1 MLNFIM
7 LGSLFMVTIV
17 AYFRGIVEGFLF
29 SAMII
34 FFMVLL

>member
-17 AYFRGIVEGFLF
+17 AYFRGIVEGFYL
-29 SAMII
+29 
-34 FFMVLL
+34 VL